1 MMKNSEIIQLSDN
14 ELRERI
20 DEETLLLTKM
30 KLNHTVSPLD
40 NPHKLTSSKKTLARL
55 KTEQRM
61 RNIKQ
66 ANNG

>member
-1 MMKNSEIIQLSDN
+1 MMKNSEIIQLSDS

-20 DEETLLLTKM
+20 EEETLLLTKM
-30 KLNHTVSPLD
+30 KLNHAVSPLD
-40 NPHKLTSSKKTLARL
+40 NPHKLSSSKKTLARL
-55 KTEQRM
+55 KTELRM